1 MLTLA
6 FFLTN
11 ELVQDLFKD
20 NKIYFT
26 YIILHWYSDWY
37 DLQARWKQNAKVK
50 T

>member
-1 MLTLA
+1 MVQNLNARQHLPQNIFTPWKMLTLA

-26 YIILHWYSDWY
+26 YIILH
-37 DLQARWKQNAKVK
+37 
-50 T
+50 